1 MDGFVSWNCG
11 FGRGLR
17 LGCWL
22 AVHLVVLVV
31 LRLVLGW
38 FALVGVVYLLWL
50 AWGSDSSVG
59 LHGMLFLVVF
69 ALIVV
74 LVVVIW

>member
-1 MDGFVSWNCG
+1 M
-11 FGRGLR
+11 
-17 LGCWL
+17 
-22 AVHLVVLVV
+22 
-31 LRLVLGW
+31 
-38 FALVGVVYLLWL
+38 GVAYLLWL
-50 AWGSDSSVG
+50 AWGSVSSVG